1 MARTYEASHRWLRF
15 SLDLRPAAPRLW
27 MLLGEAASKCEHI
40 AAVPLEPATAE
51 RLHRLYLAKGAL
63 ATTAIE
69 GNTLTEQEVLAHL
82 EGRLQLPKSKEYLAQ
97 EIDNIVRACNELPKA
112 AAEGGVALTAD
123 RVCAFNRQVLEG
135 LKVEDGVV
143 PGEIRRHSVTV
154 GRYLGAPAEDCR
166 YLLERLCA
174 WLEGADFTP
183 QPGLELAHAIL
194 KAIVAHVYLA
204 WIHPFGDGNGRTA
217 RLMEFQVLMVAG
229 VPTPAAHLLSNHY
242 NQTRAEYYR
251 QLDAASRSG
260 GDLVP
265 FIEYAVQ
272 GFADALRSQIE
283 VIREQQWEVAWRDF
297 VYQGFGANPPAPQA
311 RQCQLVLALG
321 GQGGF
326 VPIDKLPT
334 LSAQLAAVYA
344 RCSSRVLYRDVTELL
359 RRGLV
364 ERTPAGVRAK
374 KELIL
379 AFRPWRK
386 QA

>member
-1 MARTYEASHRWLRF
+1 
-15 SLDLRPAAPRLW
+15 

-82 EGRLQLPKSKEYLAQ
+82 EGKLQLPKSKQYLAQ
-97 EIDNIVRACNELPKA
+97 EIDNIVRVCNELPVT
-112 AAEGGVALTAD
+112 AAEGAVALMAD

-135 LKVEDGVV
+135 LKVEEDVA
-143 PGEIRRHSVTV
+143 PGDIRRHSVTV

-166 YLLERLCA
+166 YLLERLCT
-174 WLEGADFTP
+174 WLEGPDFAP
-183 QPGLELAHAIL
+183 QPGLELVYAIL

-217 RLMEFQVLMVAG
+217 RLMEFQILMVAG
-229 VPTPAAHLLSNHY
+229 VPSPAAHLLSNHY

-272 GFADALRSQIE
+272 GFVDALRSQIE

-297 VYQGFGANPPAPQA
+297 VYRSFGANPPAPQA

-321 GQGGF
+321 GQESV
-326 VPIDKLPT
+326 VPIDKLPE
-334 LSAQLAAVYA
+334 LSAQLAAIYA
-344 RCSSRVLYRDVTELL
+344 RRSSRLLYRDVADVV

-364 ERTPAGVRAK
+364 ERTPAGIRAK

-379 AFRPWRK
+379 AFLPWRK
-386 QA
+386 RV

>member
-1 MARTYEASHRWLRF
+1 MPRAYESSHAWLRF
-15 SLDLRPAAPRLW
+15 SLDLRRAAPRLW

-82 EGRLQLPKSKEYLAQ
+82 EGKLQLPRSKQYLAQ
-97 EIDNIVRACNELPKA
+97 EIDNIVRVCNELPVT
-112 AAEGGVALTAD
+112 AAEDAVALTAD
-123 RVCAFNRQVLEG
+123 RVCTFNRQVLEG
-135 LKVEDGVV
+135 LKVEEDVV

-154 GRYLGAPAEDCR
+154 GRYRGAPAEDCR
-166 YLLERLCA
+166 YLLERLCT
-174 WLEGADFTP
+174 WLEGPDFAP
-183 QPGLELAHAIL
+183 QPGLELVYAIL

-217 RLMEFQVLMVAG
+217 RLMELQILMVAG

-251 QLDAASRSG
+251 QLDTASRSG

-272 GFADALRSQIE
+272 GFVDGLRSQIE
-283 VIREQQWEVAWRDF
+283 VIRGQQWEVAWRDF
-297 VYQGFGANPPAPQA
+297 VYRSFGANPPAPQA

-321 GQGGF
+321 GQEGV
-326 VPIDKLPT
+326 VPIDKLPE
-334 LSAQLAAVYA
+334 LSAQLAATYA
-344 RCSSRVLYRDVTELL
+344 RRSSRLLYRDVAHVV
-359 RRGLV
+359 RRGLA
-364 ERTPAGVRAK
+364 ERTPAGIRAK
-374 KELIL
+374 KELTL
-379 AFRPWRK
+379 AFLPWRK
-386 QA
+386 RV